1 MAKSNSSDIDINGSP
16 NDEVSFLSKKLNKML
31 KKKDKYKNFSRKKD
45 KYEKD
50 ENSEM
55 ICL

>member
-1 MAKSNSSDIDINGSP
+1 MAKSNSSDIDINGSL